1 MERRTIGDLEV
12 SAIGLGCMGMSS
24 VYGPANDPD
33 SIRTIH
39 RALDLG
45 VNFLDTADIYGQ
57 GQNEELVGRAIADR
71 RDEVVLATKFGI
83 RDVGEDARP
92 QVDSSP
98 DYARRAVDA
107 SLLRLGVDV
116 IDLYYLH
123 RRNPDMPIEDTVAG
137 MAELVAAGK
146 VRHLGLSEVNADT
159 LRRAHAVHPIT
170 ALQSEYSLFERQ
182 VEASVL
188 ATCRELGI
196 GLVAYSPIG
205 RGILTGTVTKL
216 DELAP
221 DDFRRVVPRFQGANL
236 EQNLQLVAQVQRIAA
251 EVGATPAKCAL
262 AWLLAKDP
270 HIVPIPGTKRV
281 SRLEENAGAVSV
293 RLTAEQVAKLDA
305 AVPPDDVAGARYGA
319 GGLAAVNT

>member
-1 MERRTIGDLEV
+1 MERRTIGNLEV

-24 VYGPANDPD
+24 VYGAANDPD

-57 GQNEELVGRAIADR
+57 GHNEELVGRAIAAR

-83 RDVGEDARP
+83 LDVGEDARL

-123 RRNPDMPIEDTVAG
+123 RRNPDTAIEDTIAG

-146 VRHLGLSEVNADT
+146 VRHLGLSEVSADT

-170 ALQSEYSLFERQ
+170 ALQSEYSLFERN

-196 GLVAYSPIG
+196 GLVAFSPIG
-205 RGILTGTVTKL
+205 RGILTGTVTTL
-216 DELAP
+216 DELDS

-236 EQNLQLVAQVQRIAA
+236 EQNLELVAQVQRIAA
-251 EVGATPAKCAL
+251 EVGATPGQCAL

-305 AVPPDDVAGARYGA
+305 AVPPDAVAGDRYNA

>member
-1 MERRTIGDLEV
+1 MERRTIGNLEV

-24 VYGPANDPD
+24 VYGAANDPD

-57 GQNEELVGRAIADR
+57 GHNEELVGRAIAAR

-83 RDVGEDARP
+83 LDAGEDARL

-123 RRNPDMPIEDTVAG
+123 RRNPDTAIEDTIAG

-146 VRHLGLSEVNADT
+146 VRHLGLSEVSADT

-170 ALQSEYSLFERQ
+170 ALQSEYSLFERN

-196 GLVAYSPIG
+196 GLVAFSPIG
-205 RGILTGTVTKL
+205 RGILTGTVTTL
-216 DELAP
+216 DELDS

-236 EQNLQLVAQVQRIAA
+236 EQNLELVAQVQRIAA
-251 EVGATPAKCAL
+251 EVGATPGQCAL

-305 AVPPDDVAGARYGA
+305 AVPPDAVAGDRYSA

>member
-1 MERRTIGDLEV
+1 
-12 SAIGLGCMGMSS
+12 
-24 VYGPANDPD
+24 
-33 SIRTIH
+33 
-39 RALDLG
+39 
-45 VNFLDTADIYGQ
+45 
-57 GQNEELVGRAIADR
+57 
-71 RDEVVLATKFGI
+71 
-83 RDVGEDARP
+83 
-92 QVDSSP
+92 
-98 DYARRAVDA
+98 VDA

-123 RRNPDMPIEDTVAG
+123 RRNPDTAIEDTIAG

-146 VRHLGLSEVNADT
+146 VRHLGLSEVSADT

-170 ALQSEYSLFERQ
+170 ALQSEYSLFERN

-196 GLVAYSPIG
+196 GLVPFSPIG
-205 RGILTGTVTKL
+205 RGILTGTVTTL
-216 DELAP
+216 DELDS
-221 DDFRRVVPRFQGANL
+221 DDFRRDVPRFQGANL
-236 EQNLQLVAQVQRIAA
+236 EQNLELVAQVQRIAA
-251 EVGATPAKCAL
+251 EVGATPGQCAL

-305 AVPPDDVAGARYGA
+305 AVPPDAVAGDRYSA

>member
-1 MERRTIGDLEV
+1 MERRTIGSLEV

-24 VYGPANDPD
+24 VYGAANDPD

-57 GQNEELVGRAIADR
+57 GHNEELVGRAIAAR

-83 RDVGEDARP
+83 LDVGEDARL

-123 RRNPDMPIEDTVAG
+123 RRNPDTAIEDTIAG

-146 VRHLGLSEVNADT
+146 VRHLGLSEVSADT
-159 LRRAHAVHPIT
+159 LRRAHAVYPIT
-170 ALQSEYSLFERQ
+170 ALQSEYSLFERN

-196 GLVAYSPIG
+196 GLVAFSPIG

-216 DELAP
+216 DELDS

-236 EQNLQLVAQVQRIAA
+236 EQNLELVAQVQRIAA
-251 EVGATPAKCAL
+251 EVGATPGQCAL

-281 SRLEENAGAVSV
+281 SRLEENVGAVSV

-305 AVPPDDVAGARYGA
+305 AIPPDAVAGDRYSA

>member
-1 MERRTIGDLEV
+1 MERRTIGNLEV

-24 VYGPANDPD
+24 VYGAANDPD

-57 GQNEELVGRAIADR
+57 GHNEELVGRAIAAR

-83 RDVGEDARP
+83 LDVGEDARL

-123 RRNPDMPIEDTVAG
+123 RRNPDTAIEDTIAG

-146 VRHLGLSEVNADT
+146 VRHLGLSEVSADT
-159 LRRAHAVHPIT
+159 LRRAHAVYPIT
-170 ALQSEYSLFERQ
+170 ALQSEYSLFEHN

-196 GLVAYSPIG
+196 GLVAFSPIG

-216 DELAP
+216 DELDS
-221 DDFRRVVPRFQGANL
+221 DDFRRDVPRFQGANL
-236 EQNLQLVAQVQRIAA
+236 EQNLELVAQVQRIAA
-251 EVGATPAKCAL
+251 EVGATPGQCAL

-305 AVPPDDVAGARYGA
+305 AVPPDAVAGDRYSA

>member
-1 MERRTIGDLEV
+1 MERRTIGNLEV

-24 VYGPANDPD
+24 VYGAANDPD

-57 GQNEELVGRAIADR
+57 GHNEELVGRAIAAR

-83 RDVGEDARP
+83 LDVGEDARL

-98 DYARRAVDA
+98 DHARRAVDA

-123 RRNPDMPIEDTVAG
+123 RRNPDTAIEDTIAG

-146 VRHLGLSEVNADT
+146 VRHLGLSEVSADT

-170 ALQSEYSLFERQ
+170 ALQSEYSLFERN

-196 GLVAYSPIG
+196 GLVPFSPIG
-205 RGILTGTVTKL
+205 RGILTGTVTTL
-216 DELAP
+216 DELDS
-221 DDFRRVVPRFQGANL
+221 DDFRRDVPRFQGANL
-236 EQNLQLVAQVQRIAA
+236 EQNLELVAQVQRIAA
-251 EVGATPAKCAL
+251 EVGATPGQCAL

-305 AVPPDDVAGARYGA
+305 AVPPDAVAGDRYSA

>member
-1 MERRTIGDLEV
+1 MDRRTIGDLEV
-12 SAIGLGCMGMSS
+12 SALGLGCMGMSS
-24 VYGPANDPD
+24 VYGAASDPD
-33 SIRTIH
+33 SIRTIQ

-57 GQNEELVGRAIADR
+57 GHNEELVGRAIADR

-83 RDVGEDARP
+83 LDVAEDARL

-98 DYARRAVDA
+98 AYVRRAVDA
-107 SLLRLGVDV
+107 SLRRLGIDL

-123 RRNPDMPIEDTVAG
+123 RRNPDTPIEDTIAA

-146 VRHLGLSEVNADT
+146 VRHLGLSEVSADT

-188 ATCRELGI
+188 PTCRELGI

-205 RGILTGTVTKL
+205 RGILTGTVTRL
-216 DELAP
+216 DELAA
-221 DDFRRVVPRFQGANL
+221 DDFRRVVPRFQGPNL
-236 EQNLQLVAQVQRIAA
+236 EQNLELVAQVQRIAA
-251 EVGATPAKCAL
+251 EVGATPSQCAL

-270 HIVPIPGTKRV
+270 HIVPIPGTKQV
-281 SRLEENAGAVSV
+281 SRLEENVGAASV

-305 AVPPDDVAGARYGA
+305 AVPPDAVAGDRYSA

>member
-24 VYGPANDPD
+24 VYGAANDPD

-57 GQNEELVGRAIADR
+57 GHNEKLVGGAIADR

-83 RDVGEDARP
+83 RDVGEDARLR
-92 QVDSSP
+92 VDSSP

-123 RRNPDMPIEDTVAG
+123 RRNPDTPIEDTIAG
-137 MAELVAAGK
+137 MAEIVAAGK

-251 EVGATPAKCAL
+251 EVGATPAQCAL
-262 AWLLAKDP
+262 AWLLTKDP

-305 AVPPDDVAGARYGA
+305 AVPPDAVAGARYGA

>member
-1 MERRTIGDLEV
+1 MERRTIGDLQV

-57 GQNEELVGRAIADR
+57 GQNEERVGRGIAER
-71 RDEVVLATKFGI
+71 RDEVVLATKSGI

-146 VRHLGLSEVNADT
+146 PREPGLS
-159 LRRAHAVHPIT
+159 
-170 ALQSEYSLFERQ
+170 Q
-182 VEASVL
+182 V
-188 ATCRELGI
+188 
-196 GLVAYSPIG
+196 
-205 RGILTGTVTKL
+205 
-216 DELAP
+216 
-221 DDFRRVVPRFQGANL
+221 
-236 EQNLQLVAQVQRIAA
+236 
-251 EVGATPAKCAL
+251 
-262 AWLLAKDP
+262 
-270 HIVPIPGTKRV
+270 
-281 SRLEENAGAVSV
+281 
-293 RLTAEQVAKLDA
+293 
-305 AVPPDDVAGARYGA
+305 DV
-319 GGLAAVNT
+319 

>member
-1 MERRTIGDLEV
+1 MERRTIGNLEV

-24 VYGPANDPD
+24 VYGAANDPD

-57 GQNEELVGRAIADR
+57 GHNEELVGRAIADR

-83 RDVGEDARP
+83 LDVGEDARL

-123 RRNPDMPIEDTVAG
+123 RRNPDTPIEDTIAG

-146 VRHLGLSEVNADT
+146 VRHLGLSEVSADT

-170 ALQSEYSLFERQ
+170 ALQSEYSLFERN

-196 GLVAYSPIG
+196 GLVAFSPIG
-205 RGILTGTVTKL
+205 RGILTGTVTTL
-216 DELAP
+216 DELDS
-221 DDFRRVVPRFQGANL
+221 DDFRRDVPRFQGANL
-236 EQNLQLVAQVQRIAA
+236 ERNLELVAQVQRIAA
-251 EVGATPAKCAL
+251 EVGATPGQCAL

-305 AVPPDDVAGARYGA
+305 AVPPDAVAGDRYSA